1 MYAHPFYPMVRKC
14 QQLLRPPNPFILF
27 YFTALRDQSISVNL
41 AYEYQCGPCHTHY
54 VTNLIDEFSVYVEA
68 APEDRH
74 VSLNDSSQFG
84 WKVREWKGKISVS
97 SRVFFLA
104 SLRYKV
110 VPIESPTFDRRRG
123 SPSTTASDPRN
134 GANVH
139 QGKEEQTYA

>member
-1 MYAHPFYPMVRKC
+1 MEYVRTSVLSNGEKMPTIVTASKPFYS
-14 QQLLRPPNPFILF
+14 ILF
-27 YFTALRDQSISVNL
+27 YGSPRSVHL

-54 VTNLIDEFSVYVEA
+54 GTNLIDEFSVYLEA
-68 APEDRH
+68 APEDRN

-123 SPSTTASDPRN
+123 SPSTTVRN

-139 QGKEEQTYA
+139 QGNEEQAHS